1 MGKMDVS
8 LTEVLQRA
16 DITAA
21 SKRLLDVRKFASAM
35 SWITMRER
43 IFFFSQSEGNF
54 SFWKYEILLPG
65 LDS

>member
-43 IFFFSQSEGNF
+43 IFFFLRV
-54 SFWKYEILLPG
+54 KVILASGSMKSSYLV
-65 LDS
+65 